1 MVALKAHLNNLVLAE
16 VYKFGK
22 ANKILTAAEFE
33 ALKEAGTEEE
43 AIVDSTLY
51 NKALLARLEDKELN
65 KLDMLHA
72 I

>member
-1 MVALKAHLNNLVLAE
+1 MVALKTHLNNLVQAE
-16 VYKFGK
+16 LYKFGK
-22 ANKILTAAEFE
+22 ANKILTASEFE

-43 AIVDSTLY
+43 VNIDSSLY

-65 KLDMLHA
+65 RLDILHA